1 MTLATGK
8 ITQITCTDY
17 WRNDPDRNKTEILK
31 EKLSSRPLDTT

>member
-17 WRNDPDRNKTEILK
+17 WRNNSERNKTEILK
-31 EKLSSRPLDTT
+31 EKLPSRPLDTT